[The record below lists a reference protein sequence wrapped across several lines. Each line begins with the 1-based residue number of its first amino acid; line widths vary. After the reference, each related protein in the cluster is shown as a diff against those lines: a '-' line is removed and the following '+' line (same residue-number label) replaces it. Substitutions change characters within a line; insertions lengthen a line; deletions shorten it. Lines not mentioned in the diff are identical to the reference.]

1 MIEVYKVNIATEE
14 TNGSNSRTK
23 YFMTLEKASE
33 YLEEQRQYYFDNS
46 DDSDSE
52 SDDSDV
58 EESKEELK
66 DNKNDDQSDDE
77 SGDSCYGEEIT
88 VEFLSSLFE
97 ETQKFIPSIVF
108 EYYGD
113 DEYTS
118 ATINKIAIDN

>member
-14 TNGSNSRTK
+14 TNGSNLRTK

-33 YLEEQRQYYFDNS
+33 YLEEQRQYYFEDGDES
-46 DDSDSE
+46 DDSDS
-52 SDDSDV
+52 DSDV

-66 DNKNDDQSDDE
+66 DKDDDSDDE
-77 SGDSCYGEEIT
+77 SGDSCQCEEIT

-97 ETQKFIPSIVF
+97 ETQKFIPCIVF
-108 EYYGD
+108 EYTGD